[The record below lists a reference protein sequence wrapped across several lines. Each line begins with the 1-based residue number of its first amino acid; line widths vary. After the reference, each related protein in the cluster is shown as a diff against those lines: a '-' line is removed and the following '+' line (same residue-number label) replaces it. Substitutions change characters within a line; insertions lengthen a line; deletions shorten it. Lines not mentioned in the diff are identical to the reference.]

1 MSEPVPPGV
10 SEKSGDAK
18 RPGVAIFTSHWLAML
33 GLGLVLTGI
42 IGWVCLLPARLRTGF
57 EVPYIGVAN
66 AVAIVIVLLGVV
78 ITPIGLWFG
87 RRRLAQRIGE
97 AHTTRSAWLKLA
109 VFLLIVSAFNL
120 LVVAQGAQSAVH
132 HLESNE
138 FCLSCHPVHDAEERT
153 YTEGPHAA
161 IHCVDCHV
169 GEGNVGFFKAKL
181 QGTHQLLAVLTDSVP
196 YPVRGPIERGLMVP
210 AAQTCENCHWKQQP
224 AAAKVK
230 LIQRYASD
238 ATNTP
243 ETTLLTMNIGGRQMG
258 GIHGAHNG
266 DDIEIRFVAS
276 DAQRRRIPL
285 VESVDT
291 KTGVK
296 RTYVLKGEDAAS
308 FANAPR
314 ITMQCFDCHN
324 RPAHQFEMPEPAVDH
339 AIATGRLP
347 VTLPFLKKKAVEIL
361 TAEYA
366 TREAA
371 AAEIPVA
378 LEKSYASTH
387 PEVAKARAD
396 EIKEAGLVLA
406 DLHARNV
413 YPALGITWGT
423 YPDYSGHQ
431 DSPGCFRCHDGQHV
445 AENGDAITN
454 NCFRCHFPA
463 AVGETKPEVLELLGV
478 DKMMNSMQ
486 KKQ

>member
-1 MSEPVPPGV
+1 MSTPHAPGAA
-10 SEKSGDAK
+10 EKTPDPR
-18 RPGVAIFTSHWLAML
+18 RPGIAIFTSHWLAML
-33 GLGLVLTGI
+33 GLALVLTGI
-42 IGWVCLLPARLRTGF
+42 VLWLCLMPARLRTGF
-57 EVPYIGVAN
+57 EVPYIGVLN
-66 AVAIVIVLLGVV
+66 SSAIALVVLGAL
-78 ITPIGLWFG
+78 ITPIGLWLG
-87 RRRLAQRIGE
+87 RRRLAQRIDALRTGN
-97 AHTTRSAWLKLA
+97 AAWLRLA

-120 LVVAQGAQSAVH
+120 LVLAQGAQTAVH

-153 YTEGPHAA
+153 FTEGSHAG
-161 IHCVDCHV
+161 IDCVDCHV

-210 AAQTCENCHWKQQP
+210 AEETCERCHWKQQP
-224 AAAKVK
+224 AAARVK

-243 ETTLLTMNIGGRQMG
+243 ETTLLTMNIGGRKMG

-266 DDIEIRFVAS
+266 DGIEIRFVAS
-276 DAQRRRIPL
+276 DAKRSAIPL
-285 VESVDT
+285 VEYVDA
-291 KTGVK
+291 KNGVK
-296 RTYVLKGEDAAS
+296 RTYVMKGEDASKHAS
-308 FANAPR
+308 APR

-324 RPAHQFEMPEPAVDH
+324 RPAHEFEMPERAVDH
-339 AIATGRLP
+339 AITMGRLP
-347 VTLPFLKKKAVEIL
+347 ANLPFLKKKAVEVL

-378 LEKSYASTH
+378 LEKSYAATH
-387 PEVAKARAD
+387 VEVLQARAA
-396 EIKEAGLVLA
+396 EIQAAGHVLA
-406 DLHARNV
+406 DIHARNV
-413 YPALGITWGT
+413 YPALGVTWGT

-454 NCFRCHFPA
+454 NCFRCHLPA
-463 AVGETKPEVLELLGV
+463 AVGETQPEVLEILGV
-478 DKMMNSMQ
+478 DKILRGMQ
-486 KKQ
+486 KK